1 MAVIT
6 TDFGSIQTRNI
17 DPHSPVTS
25 ENHNKLL
32 KTFGTSNMYVKGFDA
47 TFYVDSID
55 GNDRILVDIE
65 KGTAFVQYMVIET
78 TSAATLEV
86 SEIPTNAKNLCIVL
100 EYTYRAIKPVPI
112 AYLKVIREE
121 NFNPVNQLKLYSL
134 DTSEWTSLYTGRLID
149 WLYTQKHLTDHRT
162 DFDYTP
168 YWANATYLRID
179 GSNIANGLRINTP
192 TDADGTPSWDNADGD
207 LVVNKDYV
215 DNMLLKHSYMHD
227 DYFVKKWHEGDNVES
242 DHYGKISEPGLD
254 VYNYNPY
261 LKLSD
266 MNDEGNGLKI
276 TASSNTV
283 EVELSKST
291 LQIKQPGFV
300 HPYNGSNVISEIN
313 SNGVTGAIWSDI
325 AEYFDTDMTEMPEQ
339 GSCICIR
346 NGKAVLSVSEADT
359 SVIGCVSYKPAYI
372 LGGSTNFEKEFKEN
386 HKIPVAIIG
395 QIRDVKVYSD
405 SDIYAGALLIS
416 GKDGCFKA
424 INPSMCNGSHIG
436 KVLVPVHKGHGKY
449 YCLIK

>member
-6 TDFGSIQTRNI
+6 TDFGAIQNRNI

-47 TFYVDSID
+47 NFYVDSID
-55 GNDRILVDIE
+55 GNDRLLVDIE
-65 KGTAFVQYMVIET
+65 KGTAFVQYMVIEMT
-78 TSAATLEV
+78 AAATLEV
-86 SEIPTNAKNLCIVL
+86 CELPTNAKNLCIVL

-121 NFNPVNQLKLYSL
+121 NWTPANQLKLYSL
-134 DTSEWTSLYTGRLID
+134 DTSEWTSLTTTRALD
-149 WLYTQKHLTDHRT
+149 WLYKQKHLIDHRT

-179 GSNIANGLRINTP
+179 GANIANGLRINTP
-192 TDADGTPSWDNADGD
+192 TDENGTPSWENADGS

-215 DNMLLKHSYMHD
+215 DNKLLNHSDMHS
-227 DYFVKKWHEGDNVES
+227 DYFVEKWHDGDNV
-242 DHYGKISEPGLD
+242 DPAHFGKVKNYLD
-254 VYNYNPY
+254 LYQYNPY

-266 MNDEGNGLKI
+266 MNDDGKGLKI
-276 TASSNTV
+276 TASSNKV
-283 EVELSKST
+283 EVELSKTT
-291 LQIKQPGFV
+291 LQITQPDFV

-325 AEYFDTDMTEMPEQ
+325 AEYFETDMTEMPEQ
-339 GSCICIR
+339 GSCICVK
-346 NGKAVLSVSEADT
+346 NGKAVLSNMEADT
-359 SVIGCVSYKPAYI
+359 SVVGCVSYKPAYI
-372 LGGSTNFEKEFKEN
+372 LGGSTDFKKEFEEN
-386 HKIPVAIIG
+386 HKIPVAIVG
-395 QIRDVKVYSD
+395 QIKDVKVYSD
-405 SDIYAGALLIS
+405 TDIYSGALLIS
-416 GKDGCFKA
+416 GKDGYFKA

-436 KVLVPVHKGHGKY
+436 KVLVPVTKGYGKY

>member
-32 KTFGTSNMYVKGFDA
+32 KTFGTSKMYVDGFDT
-47 TFYVDSID
+47 TFYVE
-55 GNDRILVDIE
+55 GNQILVDIE

-86 SEIPTNAKNLCIVL
+86 SELPTNSKELYIVL

-112 AYLKVIREE
+112 AYLKVIRAE
-121 NFNPVNQLKLYSL
+121 NWNPTNQLRLYSL
-134 DTSEWTSLYTGRLID
+134 YTNEWTSLTTGRLRD
-149 WLYTQKHLTDHRT
+149 WLSDPAYFTDWRT
-162 DFDYTP
+162 KQENTP
-168 YWANATYLRID
+168 VWANKTYLRID
-179 GSNIANGLRINTP
+179 GDNIADGLKINP
-192 TDADGTPSWDNADGD
+192 PSKGWDNADGN

-215 DNMLLKHSYMHD
+215 DNQIANHNDQHRD
-227 DYFVKKWHEGDNVES
+227 FFVKKYIVDPS
-242 DHYGKISEPGLD
+242 DPKYNRIEDYLD
-254 VYNYNPY
+254 VYMPNPY
-261 LKLSD
+261 LNLSD
-266 MNDEGNGLKI
+266 SNDEEGRGLKV
-276 TASSNTV
+276 TASAGTV
-283 EVELSKST
+283 EFELT
-291 LQIKQPGFV
+291 YNRMQIVKPGLSDET
-300 HPYNGSNVISEIN
+300 GSNIISDI
-313 SNGVTGAIWSDI
+313 SADGVTGAIWSDI
-325 AEYFDTDMTEMPEQ
+325 AEYFITDMTEMPEQ
-339 GSCICIR
+339 GACICVK
-346 NGKAVLSVSEADT
+346 NGKAVLSDMEADT

-372 LGGSTNFEKEFKEN
+372 LGGTTDFKKEFEEN
-386 HKIPVAIIG
+386 HKIPVAVVG
-395 QIRDVKVYSD
+395 QIKDVKVYSD
-405 SDIYAGALLIS
+405 TDIYSGALLIS